1 MFSLYIF
8 VRLKK
13 HTILVIYNMN
23 INNYIEKF
31 LPEKVMYDEELQRKS
46 ILFIKASILSIVF
59 LLIYTLFYF
68 LLSYTLPA
76 LLCLSMALIASFT
89 VILFIKKEG
98 YWRCASIFSS
108 ISLIGLWLIAA
119 STGNIYSPTLPWLVV
134 SPIFAFIFSNRK
146 SGILYTV
153 LMFLCVFLLLLN
165 NIYHIIKLPFY
176 NYKEDLILY
185 SFVYSGLMVYFITLI
200 FFVYEKGYKVLFS
213 SLKVANLLIEDKA
226 SQIEIKNREL
236 VIEREK
242 AEQSSRAKAQFLSS
256 MSHEIRTPMN
266 TVIGMTHL
274 LLQENPKPEQIE
286 NLNILKFSAE
296 NLLALINDILDFS
309 KIEAGKIEIEN
320 IDFNFRDLL
329 NGIMHTHTQ
338 RVNEKN
344 IQIELSIDDEIP
356 DMLISDPTR
365 LFQILNNIIGNA
377 VKFTDKGKISV
388 DIFLEKNIED
398 KFLVKFIIEDTGVG
412 ISKDKIS
419 EIFDQFTQAN
429 TDIARRFGGS
439 GLGLA
444 ITKSLLKLMKSD
456 IFVESEEGRGTKF
469 YFSLLFA
476 KSNIIIN
483 KSLNIY
489 GEKQN
494 FFNLEGTKVLVVE
507 DNHSNQVI
515 AGKFLAKWGV
525 NFEIAENGK
534 IAFDLLSKGS
544 YDLVLLDLQMPVMDG
559 YELIALLRSSSNEK
573 LKKIPVIALTASA
586 MLDVLDRLK
595 DIGFNDYITKP
606 FIPIELNKKIKKWTK
621 MI

>member
-1 MFSLYIF
+1 
-8 VRLKK
+8 
-13 HTILVIYNMN
+13 MN